1 MEKSS
6 AKEYPVSSESPV
18 IHSASPRDNSSSPPP
33 LLSDALEDEHDKWPP
48 VVPLPD
54 LPYRLRASPRKIELF
69 DWIVPFHMF
78 TVLIDLRDRLR
89 YAYSFP
95 PEPEPDLF
103 PGKPRQETMSQAR
116 AEATVT
122 KVMGPSPKPQTIS
135 VKDPYNISPR
145 TLTEYIAST
154 TGNRIRIPYQV
165 CRIVLSTEDRPLLIN
180 GRKILR
186 SVFEAILQCRH
197 HEWEGAFV
205 GGIVFDADAI
215 KRAVEKEKSMTSPC
229 VTPAGGTSATAA
241 SYSHS
246 ASSSISTLDLAAVT
260 TTTSMS
266 PSISTTPMMCTAP
279 SSKSPL
285 TKAVSTPE
293 IPSPEPKNL
302 SSAFGK
308 KEKEK
313 QKEAEKEEQDLNFQ
327 PDLPPFLGYEPR
339 QLAGHV
345 GWYLSEQFKH
355 LIYVDEA
362 LVRILFGMPER
373 GRTFKV
379 GGASGWGK
387 YGKDVT
393 I

>member
-1 MEKSS
+1 
-6 AKEYPVSSESPV
+6 
-18 IHSASPRDNSSSPPP
+18 
-33 LLSDALEDEHDKWPP
+33 
-48 VVPLPD
+48 
-54 LPYRLRASPRKIELF
+54 
-69 DWIVPFHMF
+69 MF

-89 YAYSFP
+89 YTYALP

-103 PGKPRQETMSQAR
+103 PGKPRQETVSQAR

-122 KVMGPSPKPQTIS
+122 KVMGSSPKPLTIA

-145 TLTEYIAST
+145 TLTEYITST
-154 TGNRIRIPYQV
+154 TGNKIRIPYQV

-205 GGIVFDADAI
+205 DGIVFDTDAI
-215 KRAVEKEKSMTSPC
+215 KRAVEKEKSITSPS
-229 VTPAGGTSATAA
+229 VTPAGGTPATPA

-246 ASSSISTLDLAAVT
+246 ASGSISTLDLEAVT

-266 PSISTTPMMCTAP
+266 PSVSTTPMMCTA
-279 SSKSPL
+279 SSLKSPL
-285 TKAVSTPE
+285 TKAVSIPE
-293 IPSPEPKNL
+293 IPSPEPKSL
-302 SSAFGK
+302 VSGSSK

-313 QKEAEKEEQDLNFQ
+313 QKEVEKEERHLLNFQ

-355 LIYVDEA
+355 FIYVDEA

-387 YGKDVT
+387 YGKDVK